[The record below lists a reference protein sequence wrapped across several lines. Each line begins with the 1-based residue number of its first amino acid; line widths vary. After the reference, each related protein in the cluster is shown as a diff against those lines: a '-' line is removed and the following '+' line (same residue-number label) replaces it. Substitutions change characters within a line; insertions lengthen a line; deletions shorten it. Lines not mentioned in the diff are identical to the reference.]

1 MLEAV
6 AGWPA
11 RDVWGQATA
20 NGKGCMNKT
29 AGFGK
34 LALQC
39 NMKSRDFAA
48 GQAKCSLMIRPD
60 PGPAIHG
67 PLTTL
72 PGTASA
78 AVSFVGPSF
87 LGGDGTMRKT
97 ISLLAVTGA
106 LMALAACNTTTEQ
119 KAAAGAIGG
128 AVVAGPVGAA
138 VGGAAGAVAGHVQDD
153 AAKH

>member
-29 AGFGK
+29 ARLGK
-34 LALQC
+34 LAVRC
-39 NMKSRDFAA
+39 SMKSRDFAA
-48 GQAKCSLMIRPD
+48 GLAKCSLMIRLD

-72 PGTASA
+72 PGTASTT
-78 AVSFVGPSF
+78 VSFVRPSF
-87 LGGDGTMRKT
+87 PTGDGTMRKT
-97 ISLLAVTGA
+97 ISLLAATAA
-106 LMALAACNTTTEQ
+106 LMGLAACNTTTEQ
-119 KAAAGAIGG
+119 KAAAGAVGG

-138 VGGAAGAVAGHVQDD
+138 VGGAAGAVAGHAQNET
-153 AAKH
+153 KR

>member
-29 AGFGK
+29 ARFGK
-34 LALQC
+34 LVVQC
-39 NMKSRDFAA
+39 SMKSRDFAA
-48 GQAKCSLMIRPD
+48 GLAKCSLMIRLD
-60 PGPAIHG
+60 PAPAIHG

-72 PGTASA
+72 PGTPSL
-78 AVSFVGPSF
+78 AVSFVRPSF
-87 LGGDGTMRKT
+87 ATGDRTMRKT
-97 ISLLAVTGA
+97 ISLLVAAAA
-106 LMALAACNTTTEQ
+106 LTSLAACNTTTEQ
-119 KAAAGAIGG
+119 KAAAGAVGG

-153 AAKH
+153 TKK